1 LDLFVLSILILIG
14 SFFGLPWFVAATVES
29 LTNVGS
35 LKMESE
41 TAAPGEKPTFLG
53 VREQRLSNL
62 LVFITV
68 GLSVLLTTV
77 LKNVPMPVLYGVFLY
92 MGFSALMRMELFHRI
107 LLLFMPTKYQPDHS
121 FLRQVPLRRVHLFT
135 LIQVVCL
142 AVLWIIKSI
151 KTTAIGFPLMLV
163 VMMVVRKLLEYIFTD
178 KELLALDDPL
188 PGSGSKSKKDDGDE
202 EKAIGNGK
210 GNHHHSNGKKPSV
223 AIVITS

>member
-1 LDLFVLSILILIG
+1 
-14 SFFGLPWFVAATVES
+14 VAATVGS

-121 FLRQVPLRRVHLFT
+121 FLRKVPLRRVHLFT

-163 VMMVVRKLLEYIFTD
+163 VMMVVRKLLEYIFTEN
-178 KELLALDDPL
+178 ELLALDDPL

-202 EKAIGNGK
+202 EKAIEKGK

-223 AIVITS
+223 AIVISST